1 MLQSAE
7 RLQQLCAENLNV
19 VALGTFLAK
28 TFIQSPNE
36 NKTEA
41 ELDVLQ
47 ISLVTPASVL
57 AWNVTQD

>member
-7 RLQQLCAENLNV
+7 RLQQLRAENLNV

-28 TFIQSPNE
+28 TFIQCSNA

-41 ELDVLQ
+41 ELDVLKT
-47 ISLVTPASVL
+47 SLVTPASVL